1 MAGLRRKPSV
11 SFLTTLGIGIN
22 NHVMAENNS
31 SVKHFS
37 KSEAINFGFETA
49 KKNLFF
55 YFALFVICAFLVLA
69 YIVLQAILV
78 SNFGIL
84 GSFITGIV
92 NWAVTASITLGFV
105 NIALKLIDKKKPEYK
120 DLFFQDWGLVFMYI
134 ITNVIRQ
141 IIIIVGLILFI
152 IPGIIFA
159 IKLQFVDYLIVDK
172 KMGIDSLS
180 KSWNMTKG
188 VKWNLFLLW
197 ILIALINIAGAL
209 LLLVGLFITV
219 PLSMVATAYVYRK
232 LS

>member
-1 MAGLRRKPSV
+1 MAKSK
-11 SFLTTLGIGIN
+11 
-22 NHVMAENNS
+22 S
-31 SVKHFS
+31 SKYFS

-55 YFALFVICAFLVLA
+55 YFSLFVICAFLILA
-69 YIVLQAILV
+69 YAVLQMILV

-84 GSFITGIV
+84 GSFITGVV
-92 NWAVTASITLGFV
+92 NWVVTASITLGFV
-105 NIALKLIDKKKPEYK
+105 NIALKLIDKKKVEKK

-188 VKWNLFLLW
+188 VKWNLFLFW
-197 ILIALINIAGAL
+197 ILLALVN
-209 LLLVGLFITV
+209 
-219 PLSMVATAYVYRK
+219 VARASR
-232 LS
+232 